1 MVLVTAFTPF
11 GDFTENMSMKV
22 LELLPDSVD
31 KLVVPTSYEAAFNE
45 LKKYIDVNSPS
56 AIVLLGQAPRDKI
69 TVERVAINI
78 ADSTLTD
85 NDGVVLTDAPIM
97 KGGHAAYFSTLPIK
111 KMIAAA
117 DARISDSAGTY
128 VCNSL
133 MYKALSYVEVP
144 CGFVHIPQSG
154 DPCYFAAEL
163 MKMVNCI

>member
-11 GDFTENMSMKV
+11 GDYSENMSMKV

-31 KLVVPTSYEAAFNE
+31 KLVVPTSYDGSFKE
-45 LKKYIDVNSPS
+45 LKKYIDAHSPS
-56 AIVLLGQAPRDKI
+56 AIVLLGQAQRDRI

-78 ADSTLTD
+78 ADATLPD
-85 NDGVVLTDAPIM
+85 NNGVVLTDAPLIE
-97 KGGHAAYFSTLPIK
+97 GGPAAYFSTLPIK

-117 DARISDSAGTY
+117 DSRISDSAGTY

-133 MYKALSYVEVP
+133 MYRALSYADVP

-154 DPCYFAAEL
+154 DPRYFAAEL

>member
-11 GDFTENMSMKV
+11 GGFSENMSMKV
-22 LELLPDSVD
+22 LELLPGTVN
-31 KLVVPTSYEAAFNE
+31 KLVVPTSYEGAFNE
-45 LKKYIDVNSPS
+45 LKKYIDANSPS

-69 TVERVAINI
+69 NVERVAINV
-78 ADSTLTD
+78 ADAALPD
-85 NDGVVLTDAPIM
+85 NDGVVLTDAPLIE
-97 KGGHAAYFSTLPIK
+97 GGPAAYFSTLPIK

-133 MYKALSYVEVP
+133 MYKALNYVSVP

-154 DPCYFAAEL
+154 DPRYFAAEL